1 MHSSDVARPFETEG
15 VGLGPAKPRA
25 IRLDGSDIVIRSI
38 SYITITLFALFCLL
52 PFVLMLSAS
61 LSSEAAIMKS
71 GFGILPKDFSLAAY
85 EWIFKA
91 PRQIIG
97 SYVVTIV
104 MTVFGTAIGLFIISM
119 TGYALHR
126 RDFPFRN
133 HISFFIYFTT
143 LFSAGLA
150 PTFLWVAR
158 DLGLRGN
165 YLAVFLQLL
174 MTPWLIILMK
184 NFMRT
189 VPYEIIESGK
199 VDGAGDFRIFAQLCL
214 PMMKPALATIGLF
227 LALGYW
233 NEWYLSSLYLGST
246 VEFKP
251 LQYHLY
257 NIIKCQRHG
266 AAEQHAEDGE
276 RHRRD
281 RSDPAALPVRAE
293 ILRQRH
299 HHRRGEGLAREQQTT
314 RAAPMT
320 VRTLEAIRVEGNLGK
335 YVKIRGG
342 V

>member
-1 MHSSDVARPFETEG
+1 MTAVPNPSAERITAAMDAAAKRPHPMKLDRSDLILR
-15 VGLGPAKPRA
+15 
-25 IRLDGSDIVIRSI
+25 II
-38 SYITITLFALFCLL
+38 SYVVVTLFAIFCLL
-52 PFVLMLSAS
+52 PFVMMLSAS
-61 LSSEAAIMKS
+61 FSSEAAIRRT
-71 GFGILPKDFSLAAY
+71 GFGLLPKDFSLEAY
-85 EWIFKA
+85 AWIFQA

-97 SYVVTIV
+97 SYIVTIV
-104 MTVFGTAIGLFIISM
+104 MTVCGTAIGLFIIAM
-119 TGYALHR
+119 TGYALNR
-126 RDFPFRN
+126 QDFPFRN

-158 DLGLRGN
+158 TLDLRGS

-199 VDGAGDFRIFAQLCL
+199 VDGAGDFRIFLQLCL
-214 PMMKPALATIGLF
+214 PLMKPALATVGLF

-257 NIIKCQRHG
+257 NVINTANALRNSVAGSNVSITDLPTNTLKMASAIVATGPILLLYPFVQKYFVSGITIG
-266 AAEQHAEDGE
+266 A
-276 RHRRD
+276 
-281 RSDPAALPVRAE
+281 
-293 ILRQRH
+293 
-299 HHRRGEGLAREQQTT
+299 
-314 RAAPMT
+314 
-320 VRTLEAIRVEGNLGK
+320 
-335 YVKIRGG
+335 VKG
-342 V
+342 

>member
-1 MHSSDVARPFETEG
+1 MTDRIDTIVGEG
-15 VGLGPAKPRA
+15 GMGLAPAKPRA
-25 IRLDGSDIVIRSI
+25 VKLDRSDIILQTI
-38 SYITITLFALFCLL
+38 SYVVVTFFAFFCIL
-52 PFVLMLSAS
+52 PFVLILSAS
-61 LSSEAAIMKS
+61 FSSEAAFMRR
-71 GFGILPKDFSLAAY
+71 GFGLLPKDFSTTAY
-85 EWIFKA
+85 EWIFRA
-91 PRQIIG
+91 PRQIVG
-97 SYVVTIV
+97 SYVVTIT

-119 TGYALHR
+119 TGYALNR
-126 RDFPFRN
+126 KDFPFRN

-150 PTFLWVAR
+150 PTFLWIAR

-199 VDGAGDFRIFAQLCL
+199 MDGAGDFRIFISLCL

-227 LALGYW
+227 LALAYW

-257 NIIKCQRHG
+257 NVINTANALRNSVAGSNVSITNLPSNTLKMASAIVAIGPILLLYPFIQKYFVSGITIG
-266 AAEQHAEDGE
+266 A
-276 RHRRD
+276 
-281 RSDPAALPVRAE
+281 
-293 ILRQRH
+293 
-299 HHRRGEGLAREQQTT
+299 
-314 RAAPMT
+314 
-320 VRTLEAIRVEGNLGK
+320 
-335 YVKIRGG
+335 VKG
-342 V
+342 

>member
-1 MHSSDVARPFETEG
+1 MTDQATPSGIVEG
-15 VGLGPAKPRA
+15 VGIGPAKPRA
-25 IRLDGSDIVIRSI
+25 VKLDRSDVVLQTI
-38 SYITITLFALFCLL
+38 SYIFVTVFAIFCIA
-52 PFVLMLSAS
+52 PFVLILSAS
-61 LSSEAAIMKS
+61 FSTESAIMKT
-71 GFGILPKDFSLAAY
+71 GFGLLPKEFTLDAY
-85 EWIFKA
+85 EWIFRA

-97 SYVVTIV
+97 SYVVTIT
-104 MTVFGTAIGLFIISM
+104 MTVCGTAIGLFIISM
-119 TGYALHR
+119 TGYALNR
-126 RDFPFRN
+126 KDFPFRN

-150 PTFLWVAR
+150 PTFLWIAR
-158 DLGLRGN
+158 DLGLRGS
-165 YLAVFLQLL
+165 YFAVFLQLL

-257 NIIKCQRHG
+257 NIINTANALRNSVAGSNVSITNLPSNTLKMASAIVAIGPILLLYPFIQKYFVSGITIG
-266 AAEQHAEDGE
+266 A
-276 RHRRD
+276 
-281 RSDPAALPVRAE
+281 
-293 ILRQRH
+293 
-299 HHRRGEGLAREQQTT
+299 
-314 RAAPMT
+314 
-320 VRTLEAIRVEGNLGK
+320 
-335 YVKIRGG
+335 VKG
-342 V
+342 

>member
-1 MHSSDVARPFETEG
+1 MSDTTSNIIAEGG

-25 IRLDGSDIVIRSI
+25 VPLDRSDIVLQSI
-38 SYITITLFALFCLL
+38 SYVLISIFALFCII
-52 PFVLMLSAS
+52 PFILILSAS
-61 LSSEAAIMKS
+61 FSSESAIMKT
-71 GFGILPKDFSLAAY
+71 GFGLLPKDFSTTAY
-85 EWIFKA
+85 EWIFRA

-97 SYVVTIV
+97 SYIVTIV
-104 MTVFGTAIGLFIISM
+104 MTVCGTAIGLFVIAM
-119 TGYALHR
+119 TGYALNR
-126 RDFPFRN
+126 KDFPFRN

-150 PTFLWVAR
+150 PTFLWIAR

-199 VDGAGDFRIFAQLCL
+199 IDGAGDFRIFAELCL

-227 LALGYW
+227 LALSYW

-257 NIIKCQRHG
+257 NVINTANALRNSVAGSNVSVTNLPSNTLKMASAIVAIGPILLLYPFIQKYFVSGITIG
-266 AAEQHAEDGE
+266 A
-276 RHRRD
+276 
-281 RSDPAALPVRAE
+281 
-293 ILRQRH
+293 
-299 HHRRGEGLAREQQTT
+299 
-314 RAAPMT
+314 
-320 VRTLEAIRVEGNLGK
+320 
-335 YVKIRGG
+335 VKG
-342 V
+342 

>member
-1 MHSSDVARPFETEG
+1 MSDRIDTIVGEG
-15 VGLGPAKPRA
+15 GQGLAPAKPRA
-25 IRLDGSDIVIRSI
+25 VKLDRSDIVLQTI
-38 SYITITLFALFCLL
+38 SYVVVSVFALFCII
-52 PFVLMLSAS
+52 PFVLILSAS
-61 LSSEAAIMKS
+61 FSSESAIMKT
-71 GFGILPKDFSLAAY
+71 GFGLLPKDFSLTAY
-85 EWIFKA
+85 EWIFRA

-97 SYVVTIV
+97 SYVVTIT
-104 MTVFGTAIGLFIISM
+104 MTVCGTAIGLFVISM
-119 TGYALHR
+119 TGYALNR
-126 RDFPFRN
+126 KDFPFRN

-150 PTFLWVAR
+150 PTFLWIAR

-199 VDGAGDFRIFAQLCL
+199 IDGAGDFRIFAELCL

-227 LALGYW
+227 LALSYW

-257 NIIKCQRHG
+257 NVINTANALRNSVAGSNVSITNLPSNTLKMASAIVAIGPILLLYPFIQKYFVSGITIG
-266 AAEQHAEDGE
+266 A
-276 RHRRD
+276 
-281 RSDPAALPVRAE
+281 
-293 ILRQRH
+293 
-299 HHRRGEGLAREQQTT
+299 
-314 RAAPMT
+314 
-320 VRTLEAIRVEGNLGK
+320 
-335 YVKIRGG
+335 VKG
-342 V
+342 

>member
-1 MHSSDVARPFETEG
+1 MTDQATTSGIVEG
-15 VGLGPAKPRA
+15 VGIGPAKPRA
-25 IRLDGSDIVIRSI
+25 VKLDRSDVVLQTI
-38 SYITITLFALFCLL
+38 SYIFVTVFAIFCIAPFLL
-52 PFVLMLSAS
+52 ILSAS
-61 LSSEAAIMKS
+61 FSTESAIMKT
-71 GFGILPKDFSLAAY
+71 GFGLLPKEFTLDAY
-85 EWIFKA
+85 EWIFRA

-97 SYVVTIV
+97 SYVVTIT
-104 MTVFGTAIGLFIISM
+104 MTVCGTAIGLFIISM
-119 TGYALHR
+119 TGYALNR
-126 RDFPFRN
+126 KDFPFRN

-150 PTFLWVAR
+150 PTFLWIAR
-158 DLGLRGN
+158 DLGLRGS
-165 YLAVFLQLL
+165 YFAVFLQLL

-257 NIIKCQRHG
+257 NIINTANALRNSVAGSNVSITNLPSNTLKMASAIVAIGPILLLYPFIQKYFVSGITIG
-266 AAEQHAEDGE
+266 A
-276 RHRRD
+276 
-281 RSDPAALPVRAE
+281 
-293 ILRQRH
+293 
-299 HHRRGEGLAREQQTT
+299 
-314 RAAPMT
+314 
-320 VRTLEAIRVEGNLGK
+320 
-335 YVKIRGG
+335 VKG
-342 V
+342 